1 MVQDV
6 FNAIDRRDIET
17 FNKVIKHVRS
27 EKELDI
33 VDMKLLL
40 DKGFDFDTKLEYGK
54 KIKRK
59 AFLFDLYHDVKMQF
73 LYYDYNAIS
82 HVAMTVLDKK
92 NRLRYLVE
100 AFLKADDKNMKSFIK
115 LLEKN
120 NLYDDFVKLVNKS
133 ISIEVKIKNY
143 LYLNGNIFENTDD
156 VLNHILFSNLS
167 TKMKIE
173 YLVLLAKDK
182 RTKDGELDL
191 IIENIKDL
199 YDSYNDKL
207 VKTLDKELIDLAI
220 DRKKITLDKII
231 GDINESR
238 DKGTILVHK

>member
-1 MVQDV
+1 
-6 FNAIDRRDIET
+6 
-17 FNKVIKHVRS
+17 
-27 EKELDI
+27 
-33 VDMKLLL
+33 
-40 DKGFDFDTKLEYGK
+40 
-54 KIKRK
+54 
-59 AFLFDLYHDVKMQF
+59 MQF

-120 NLYDDFVKLVNKS
+120 NLSDDFVKLVNKS